1 LHGIGKGSHG
11 TIGILGGGAMNDL
24 LNYIRQHGMVCAEHN
39 GRILAWCAYSHEY
52 RLESIQ
58 PTLRDVLNWL
68 GY

>member
-1 LHGIGKGSHG
+1 
-11 TIGILGGGAMNDL
+11 MNDL

-39 GRILAWCAYSHEY
+39 GRILAWCLAWCAYSHEY